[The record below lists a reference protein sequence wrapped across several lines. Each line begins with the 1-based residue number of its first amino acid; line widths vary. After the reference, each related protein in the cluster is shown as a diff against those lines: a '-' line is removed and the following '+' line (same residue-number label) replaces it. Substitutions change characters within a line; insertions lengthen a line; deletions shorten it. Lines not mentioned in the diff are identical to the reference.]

1 MNEQPAYWLEFL
13 KHPHNQVAVAAMLAG
28 TVLLSFPWGGD
39 AWVLGGLLIVSVEA
53 IGVAVV
59 PGLVSF
65 RASVDRRKRREARE
79 RRRASLIAE
88 VKQHGGSSYTSQYV
102 AICERVESLY
112 RTAADRT
119 TVLSEREVEQLDDL
133 SVDYLRLCLSDAVMR
148 SDSAKDAARKAGMQ
162 AKEIEL
168 KLAQPGLAAEVRA
181 DLERVIG
188 ELRSVGERNG
198 RMSARRSTLD
208 ATLLSMPVRIEEM
221 YQMVLTSA
229 RSTELTQ
236 MLEESVSRL
245 RMSERAMRDLDLR
258 PEALEAEL
266 SRSAATVQGVE
277 RGGSVEQAAPAR
289 RVAGSQ
295 RQK

>member
-1 MNEQPAYWLEFL
+1 
-13 KHPHNQVAVAAMLAG
+13 
-28 TVLLSFPWGGD
+28 
-39 AWVLGGLLIVSVEA
+39 
-53 IGVAVV
+53 
-59 PGLVSF
+59 
-65 RASVDRRKRREARE
+65 
-79 RRRASLIAE
+79 
-88 VKQHGGSSYTSQYV
+88 
-102 AICERVESLY
+102 
-112 RTAADRT
+112 
-119 TVLSEREVEQLDDL
+119 
-133 SVDYLRLCLSDAVMR
+133 
-148 SDSAKDAARKAGMQ
+148 
-162 AKEIEL
+162 
-168 KLAQPGLAAEVRA
+168 
-181 DLERVIG
+181 
-188 ELRSVGERNG
+188 
-198 RMSARRSTLD
+198 MSARRSTLD
-208 ATLLSMPVRIEEM
+208 ATRLSMPVRIEEM